1 MNLHN
6 FSFFFLESFNIF
18 YLKKGEKCHK
28 GSINSCNTWW
38 LLYQNQERKRCLFTV
53 QTLIS
58 FHVNLLLI
66 KYNLCGMKCWCSHT
80 VIETN
85 WVLFIKIH
93 NFIRKILLPLKCKS
107 LPPPTL
113 KSFCTGVTGTTAAG
127 SQMNGFCWG
136 VRWSLPQLRWLQ
148 VLQSHV
154 VAETV
159 LLLKDVKTKR
169 WSEVKKKAKNGEQLL
184 SNE

>member
-1 MNLHN
+1 MNFPMNLHS

-18 YLKKGEKCHK
+18 YLKKGKKCHK
-28 GSINSCNTWW
+28 ESFNSCNTWW

-93 NFIRKILLPLKCKS
+93 YFIRKILLPLKCKS
-107 LPPPTL
+107 LPPTHIKIFL
-113 KSFCTGVTGTTAAG
+113 HRCDRYNS
-127 SQMNGFCWG
+127 CWLN
-136 VRWSLPQLRWLQ
+136 RWMSS
-148 VLQSHV
+148 VGMH
-154 VAETV
+154 
-159 LLLKDVKTKR
+159 
-169 WSEVKKKAKNGEQLL
+169 SEVSPN
-184 SNE
+184 

>member
-1 MNLHN
+1 MNFPMNLHN

-127 SQMNGFCWG
+127 STDEW
-136 VRWSLPQLRWLQ
+136 
-148 VLQSHV
+148 
-154 VAETV
+154 V
-159 LLLKDVKTKR
+159 LLGCTLKSPPTKMTPGTPKPR
-169 WSEVKKKAKNGEQLL
+169 RSRNGTAPERC
-184 SNE
+184 